1 MKKYVENVKYF
12 LRTFSTM
19 IYIKN
24 EKTIK
29 MSKNIMKKKDFKYNF
44 LYYKYY
50 IYENNKFRRNWRM

>member
-1 MKKYVENVKYF
+1 MF
-12 LRTFSTM
+12 TTM
-19 IYIKN
+19 IYIKK

-29 MSKNIMKKKDFKYNF
+29 MLKNIMKKKDFKYNF